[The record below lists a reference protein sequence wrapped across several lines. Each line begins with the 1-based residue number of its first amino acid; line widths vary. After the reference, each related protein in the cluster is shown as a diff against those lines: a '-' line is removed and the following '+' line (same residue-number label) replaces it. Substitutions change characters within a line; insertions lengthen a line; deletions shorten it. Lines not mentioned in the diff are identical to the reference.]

1 MLSDQLIQ
9 TLRDRA
15 ADPERRTDANRL
27 KVHSVMGALTRLFSK
42 SARPMGRPPGPPS
55 EAAIAKAEAALGF
68 DLPAELRQLYLQV
81 ADGGFGP
88 DRGIYSLKELVAK
101 HHEFTHEP
109 IGERGQKWPKN
120 LLPITGDEWDVH
132 SLDRKTGAIVYW
144 DVEEIDYGGWKK
156 SFKEVSQ
163 DLETWLGKWAE
174 KLPTR
179 KRERGE
185 RRYHASQ
192 FTDED
197 YDRWFADNPEYAR
210 RFAVF
215 SMTPEERRAMGLPDE
230 GWEAKVWEGYTG
242 GYPKPWVR
250 KKSD

>member
-1 MLSDQLIQ
+1 MSISNQLIV
-9 TLRDRA
+9 TLRERA
-15 ADPERRTDANRL
+15 ADPERRTDANRM
-27 KVHSVMGALTRLFSK
+27 KARGFMGLISRLLVKSTRP
-42 SARPMGRPPGPPS
+42 RGRPPGPVS
-55 EAAIAKAEAALGF
+55 ETAIERAEGKLGF
-68 DLPAELRQLYLQV
+68 GLPDDLRQLYLEV

-88 DRGIYSLKELVAK
+88 DRGLYSLKDLVAK
-101 HHEFTHEP
+101 HREFTGEP
-109 IGERGQKWPKN
+109 IGPRGQKWPAH

-132 SLDRKTGAIVYW
+132 SIDRKTGKIVYW
-144 DVEEIDYGGWKK
+144 DVEEIDEGWKK
-156 SFKEVSQ
+156 SFQETSPS
-163 DLETWLGKWAE
+163 LEEWLGKWAE

-179 KRERGE
+179 KRKRGE

-242 GYPKPWVR
+242 GYPKPWI
-250 KKSD
+250 KKKD